1 MSKPVYLDISKL
13 NISKIGMITLNQSM
27 RIEQNCYTD
36 TDSFIIHIITKDF
49 CEGIA
54 GDVKKWFDTY
64 NHEENDKRPLPI
76 GMSKRVY
83 D

>member
-1 MSKPVYLDISKL
+1 M
-13 NISKIGMITLNQSM
+13 
-27 RIEQNCYTD
+27 D
-36 TDSFIIHIITKDF
+36 TDSIIIHIITKDF

-64 NHEENDKRPLPI
+64 NYEENDKRPLPI

-83 D
+83 G